1 MARSYARRI
10 FVAMSKTLIPLG
22 GRVVAITGAARGLG
36 LSTAQALAAR
46 GARVAIADL
55 DGDLARVEAAALPGP
70 GPHAGFEADV
80 TDPNAF
86 AAFLDETERHLGPID
101 VLVNNAGIMPVGPF
115 AQEDPS
121 VTRRQ
126 VEINV
131 LGVMTGTRLAL
142 DRMLPRRRGHIVNLA
157 SAAGRVAVPG
167 EAVYTATKHAVVGF
181 GEALRAELR
190 DTGVEVTTV
199 MPSLAATELAAGM
212 RPPRFVPMVK
222 PEQVAAA
229 IAGALE
235 RPRLEVMVPSWI
247 TPLVRVQLAG
257 SSRFRDFLRRLFRV
271 EEVGGEIDY
280 GARAAYVERY
290 ERPVAADEH
299 ELAHD

>member
-1 MARSYARRI
+1 
-10 FVAMSKTLIPLG
+10 MSTTLIPLG

-36 LSTAQALAAR
+36 LATAKTLAER

-70 GPHAGFEADV
+70 GPHAGYAADV
-80 TDPNAF
+80 TNPDGF
-86 AAFLDETERHLGPID
+86 ASFLDQTEAELGPLD
-101 VLVNNAGIMPVGPF
+101 VLINNAGIMPVGPYS
-115 AQEDPS
+115 QEDPT

-126 VEINV
+126 VEINI

-167 EAVYTATKHAVVGF
+167 EAVYSATKHAVVGF

-190 DTGVEVTTV
+190 GTGVEVTTV

-229 IAGALE
+229 IARALE
-235 RPRLEVMVPSWI
+235 KPKLEVIVPAWI
-247 TPLVRVQLAG
+247 TPLVHLQLAG
-257 SSRFRDFLRRLFRV
+257 SAGFRDFLRRVFRV

-280 GARAAYVERY
+280 GARAAYVDRY
-290 ERPVAADEH
+290 QRLVAADEQ
-299 ELAHD
+299 ELARD